1 MITRMELILLIL
13 FLTVALVVYQ
23 ILLHPIKLRLDSY
36 TPRLIETLER
46 RRMDNYIALTLAIQ
60 DLDTFSGR
68 RPHLSERSYLEDL
81 QRRASNLC
89 NTGRGCTL
97 DRYGRCNHSCFR
109 PRFSPRRN
117 NYNYSARTP
126 TFVQRN
132 FGPGYY
138 RPVPTPPRPDRPRPP
153 SPPHHPR
160 PPRTPSPE
168 PPISNGPVVDS
179 PPSYEELED
188 QHDLG
193 QVEFGST
200 GEVHPILGSNPEE
213 DEGPSGDEDLPELD
227 KEDEDPAEVFNV
239 PERPVIETRK
249 LGTRKVPSKAKK
261 KTRMLHSLKI

>member
-1 MITRMELILLIL
+1 MIRRMELVLLIL

-23 ILLHPIKLRLDSY
+23 VLFHPIKIRLDSH
-36 TPRLIETLER
+36 TPRFTEILER

-60 DLDTFSGR
+60 DLDTLSGH
-68 RPHLSERSYLEDL
+68 RPYLSGRSYLEDL
-81 QRRASNLC
+81 ERRASNLL
-89 NTGRGCTL
+89 NVRTNRSGE
-97 DRYGRCNHSCFR
+97 CNHYHGPR
-109 PRFSPRRN
+109 PRSSPRRN
-117 NYNYSARTP
+117 NYNYSARRP
-126 TFVQRN
+126 FFVQRD

-168 PPISNGPVVDS
+168 PPISNGPVADS

-193 QVEFGST
+193 QVELGST